1 MFELTINETVY
12 EFNFGMGFLREIDH
26 IVTKPIDDGVKGKVQ
41 NLGLRYTV
49 GALIDNDPEALVD
62 VLLRAN
68 KGCTPRLTQKEI
80 ESHIENE
87 NTDLE
92 AIFEEVLGFLKTAN
106 VTKKTTLTMLEAVE
120 AEKAKAAADQNA

>member
-12 EFNFGMGFLREIDH
+12 AFNFGMGFLREIDP
-26 IVTKPIDDGVKGKVQ
+26 IVTKPIDDGIKGKVQ
-41 NLGLRYTV
+41 NLGLRYAV

-80 ESHIENE
+80 ESYIENE
-87 NTDLE
+87 STDLE
-92 AIFEEVLGFLKTAN
+92 ALFEDVLGFLKTAN

-120 AEKAKAAADQNA
+120 AEKAKAAAQNE